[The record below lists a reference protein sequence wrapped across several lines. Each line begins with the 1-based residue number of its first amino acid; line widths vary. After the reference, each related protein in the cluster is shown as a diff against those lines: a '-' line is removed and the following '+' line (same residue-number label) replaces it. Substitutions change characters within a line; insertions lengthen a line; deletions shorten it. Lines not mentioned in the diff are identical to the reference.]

1 MSVTNDLLY
10 KNEFAK
16 IRDETHCLKMCNY
29 VYPTLVDDVSIE
41 ASCDIEN
48 HIVYEC
54 EEPSEQYSYN
64 DFVEQTAKMAYMLK
78 DDVVRG
84 LSLIDL
90 DFTDEILASMI
101 GTSHHM
107 IGTIHHMICEQ
118 TDSIHTYLNTNLLL
132 CL

>member
-1 MSVTNDLLY
+1 MSVTDDFFH

-16 IRDETHCLKMCNY
+16 IRETHCLKMCNY
-29 VYPTLVDDVSIE
+29 VYPTLEDDVNIE

-48 HIVYEC
+48 HIVYEW

-90 DFTDEILASMI
+90 DLTDEILASMI

-107 IGTIHHMICEQ
+107 ICEE
-118 TDSIHTYLNTNLLL
+118 TDSIHTYLNTDLLL